1 MKNTVTLKWIL
12 KNTKG
17 AILPVIFLSF
27 VSALLSLCLVG
38 LTLVSKDVVD
48 IATGAGSGRFF
59 EKIGLLA
66 FFIAAELVIQVVY
79 TRLNI
84 KISGKMEI
92 SFKTNIFNSL
102 LNKELSEVYKYHT
115 GELLNRLT
123 ADVNVIVNGFI
134 NIVPTLVALVTR
146 LIGAF
151 WVLFKLDSSF
161 AMIYLVFGPLL
172 FAVTRIYSSKMKSL
186 HKKCQETD
194 GKVKSYIQE
203 ALQNILVIKA
213 FKTEAAISKE
223 ASELQKINYSYKLKR
238 NLISIFANVLM
249 YIAFTFGY
257 YLALGWGAYKLSKG
271 LITVGT
277 LTAMLQLVSQVQTP
291 FKGLSGIVPQY
302 YSMLASA
309 ERLIE
314 LKNLQNDIA
323 KESEMS
329 YNDIYERMNKIVF
342 SDVSFYYDER
352 NKVIEN
358 FSYEISKGEFVAI
371 RGISGIGKS
380 TLLKLLLGVIEVKS
394 GKITIELSDGKEI
407 NVDSRTRGLFAYVP
421 QGNMILSGTIRD
433 NIRFFN
439 EEVSEEDIKEA
450 CRISQADSFIKDL
463 PNGLDTVIGE
473 KGLGLSEG
481 QVQRIAIA
489 RAIISKAPV
498 ILLDESTSALDEQTE
513 KDFLNCIKGLKSKT
527 CIIVSHKQAAF
538 DICDKIIGF

>member
-1 MKNTVTLKWIL
+1 MKNIATLKWIL
-12 KNTKG
+12 KNSKG
-17 AILPVIFLSF
+17 ALLSVIFLSF

-48 IATGAGSGRFF
+48 IATGAENGHFF
-59 EKIGLLA
+59 EKIVILA
-66 FFIAAELVIQVVY
+66 FFIIAELIIQIVY

-84 KISGKMEI
+84 KISGKLEI
-92 SFKTNIFNSL
+92 NFKTNIFNSL
-102 LNKELSEVYKYHT
+102 LNKELSAVYKYHT

-134 NIVPTLVALVTR
+134 NIVPTLVALITR

-151 WVLFKLDSSF
+151 WVLFRLDSSF
-161 AMIYLVFGPLL
+161 AMIYLIFGPL
-172 FAVTRIYSSKMKSL
+172 FFIVTRIYSNKMKSL
-186 HKKCQETD
+186 HKKCQESD

-213 FKTEAAISKE
+213 FKTESAISNE
-223 ASELQKINYSYKLKR
+223 VTALQQINYNYKLKR

-291 FKGLSGIVPQY
+291 FKGLSGIIPQY
-302 YSMLASA
+302 FSMLASS

-323 KESEMS
+323 KENEIS
-329 YNDIYERMNKIVF
+329 YNDVYEKMKKIVF
-342 SDVSFYYDER
+342 SDVTFYYNER
-352 NKVIEN
+352 NRVIDN
-358 FSYEISKGEFVAI
+358 FSYEVEKGEFVAVK
-371 RGISGIGKS
+371 GISGIGKS

-394 GKITIELSDGKEI
+394 GEIKLELSDGTEI
-407 NVDSRTRGLFAYVP
+407 KINSHTRGLFAYVP

-439 EEVSEEDIKEA
+439 EAVSEEDIKEA
-450 CRISQADSFIKDL
+450 CRISQAEDFIKTL
-463 PNGLDTVIGE
+463 PKGLDTVIGE

-481 QVQRIAIA
+481 QIQRIAIA

-498 ILLDESTSALDEQTE
+498 LLLDEATSALDEQTE
-513 KDFLNCIKGLKSKT
+513 KAFLNCIKGLKSKT